1 MMDMMYITHIDIF
14 NTTKKKKIGPWKN
27 PREEKAC
34 NRKYLRLIVMCRD

>member
-1 MMDMMYITHIDIF
+1 MDMMYITHIDIF
-14 NTTKKKKIGPWKN
+14 NTTKKKIGACKN